1 MKEDLERN
9 VTLCLHNSFCRN
21 KETNVDPKQPIF
33 IFRRFR
39 ANVTDT
45 FLNFSLTVLFGQ
57 YVTFDQNAVKMKGD
71 FEFLNVSVSWEDWL
85 FWRISSIYLTIW

>member
-1 MKEDLERN
+1 M
-9 VTLCLHNSFCRN
+9 TLFLHNSFCRN
-21 KETNVDPKQPIF
+21 RETNVDPKQPSF

-45 FLNFSLTVLFGQ
+45 FLNFSLTVLFEE
-57 YVTFDQNAVKMKGD
+57 YVTFDQNAVKMQGG

-85 FWRISSIYLTIW
+85 FWRISSICLTIW

>member
-1 MKEDLERN
+1 MKEDMERN

-21 KETNVDPKQPIF
+21 KETNVDPKQPSF

-45 FLNFSLTVLFGQ
+45 FLNFSLTVLFGE
-57 YVTFDQNAVKMKGD
+57 YVTFDQNAVKMQGD
-71 FEFLNVSVSWEDWL
+71 FEFFKCVRELGRLAVLAD
-85 FWRISSIYLTIW
+85 